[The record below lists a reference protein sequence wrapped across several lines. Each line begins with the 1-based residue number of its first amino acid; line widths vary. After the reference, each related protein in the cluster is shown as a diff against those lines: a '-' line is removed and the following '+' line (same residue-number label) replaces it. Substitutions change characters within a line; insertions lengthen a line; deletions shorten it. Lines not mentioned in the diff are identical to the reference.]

1 MKNTQK
7 PTPLYQTLFS
17 LSFLFIV
24 ITLFVVPFAI
34 DNAEY
39 HRILMENAER
49 DPAVYQDIKQK
60 AYETISFPW
69 FVYFLA
75 GLSIVFAVAGAVLAT
90 IGYIARV
97 KHSKDNQADAV
108 VPSSAPAVNAANDDT
123 KPNSAPRTFDVNDI
137 NAAND

>member
-7 PTPLYQTLFS
+7 PTPLYQTLFG
-17 LSFLFIV
+17 LSFFFIV
-24 ITLFVVPFAI
+24 VTVFVAPFVV

-39 HRILMENAER
+39 QRILMQYAES
-49 DPAVYQDIKQK
+49 DPAIYESMKQK

-75 GLSIVFAVAGAVLAT
+75 GLSIVFAVAGAVFAF

-108 VPSSAPAVNAANDDT
+108 VPSSAPAVKAANDDT